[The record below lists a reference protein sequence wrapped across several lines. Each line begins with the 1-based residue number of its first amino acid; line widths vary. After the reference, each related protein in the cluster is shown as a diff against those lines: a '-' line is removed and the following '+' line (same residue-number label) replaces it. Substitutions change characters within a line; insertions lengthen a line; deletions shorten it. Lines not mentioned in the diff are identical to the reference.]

1 MDAGPKQ
8 AVHNIDDVRRITW
21 IGLVGNVF
29 ISVLK
34 FVVGIIGASQAVVAD
49 AVHSLSDMTT
59 DIGVLLG
66 VRYWSTP
73 ADEDHPYGH
82 GRIETMVTTALG
94 ITLAGV
100 ALAIGYNAI
109 ATVREAHIRQPGWI
123 AFIGAT
129 TSIVVKEILYRWTL
143 AVGKRAKS
151 TAVMAN
157 AWHHRSDAL
166 SSIPAALAV
175 VVALINPVWSFIDH
189 IGALIVSLIIL
200 HASWRIIK
208 PALGE
213 LADRGEP
220 KHIRSQIEALVKA
233 LEGVEAVHAIRTRRV
248 GPGIHVDL
256 HITVEGDMSVYR
268 GHDISEK
275 VKKQLLD
282 NGPDVMDVVVHLEP
296 CEYETKVEG
305 SSSDRKRRH

>member
-1 MDAGPKQ
+1 M
-8 AVHNIDDVRRITW
+8 I
-21 IGLVGNVF
+21 
-29 ISVLK
+29 
-34 FVVGIIGASQAVVAD
+34 
-49 AVHSLSDMTT
+49 T

-66 VRYWSTP
+66 VRYWASP

-82 GRIETMVTTALG
+82 GRIETMVTAALG
-94 ITLAGV
+94 FSLAVV

-109 ATVREAHIRQPGWI
+109 ATVRAAHIRQPGWI
-123 AFIGAT
+123 AFIGAM
-129 TSIVVKEILYRWTL
+129 TSILVKEVLYRWTL
-143 AVGKRAKS
+143 AVGKRANS

-175 VVALINPVWSFIDH
+175 IVAIINPDWSFVDH

-213 LADRGEP
+213 LADKGEP
-220 KHIRSQIEALVKA
+220 TYIQSRIETLVMA

-256 HITVEGDMSVYR
+256 HITVDGNMSVYK
-268 GHDISEK
+268 GHDISEA
-275 VKKQLLD
+275 VKKRLLD
-282 NGPDVMDVVVHLEP
+282 NGPDVIDVVVHLEP
-296 CEYETKVEG
+296 CEYETKE
-305 SSSDRKRRH
+305 

>member
-1 MDAGPKQ
+1 MNAKPQ
-8 AVHNIDDVRRITW
+8 HRVHHIDDIRRITW
-21 IGLVGNVF
+21 IGLVSNVF
-29 ISVLK
+29 IAVLK

-94 ITLAGV
+94 VALAGV

-123 AFIGAT
+123 ALIGAIA
-129 TSIVVKEILYRWTL
+129 SIVVKEILYRWTL
-143 AVGKRAKS
+143 AVGKDAKS

-175 VVALINPVWSFIDH
+175 IVALINSDWSFVDH

-220 KHIRSQIEALVKA
+220 EHIRRRIEALVMA
-233 LEGVEAVHAIRTRRV
+233 LEGVEAVHAVRTRRV

-256 HITVEGDMSVYR
+256 HITVDGDMSVYK
-268 GHDISEK
+268 GHDISET

-282 NGPDVMDVVVHLEP
+282 NGPDVIDVVVHLEP
-296 CEYETKVEG
+296 CGYETKEQG
-305 SSSDRKRRH
+305 SPSDSERKR